1 VSTALLANQ
10 ASLGS
15 TKYPAPTARK
25 GDMPNLPDNH
35 AQRAQQEL
43 MKMKLAAQNAKIAR
57 LRPKGTQ
64 ITA

>member
-10 ASLGS
+10 AFQGS

-25 GDMPNLPDNH
+25 GDMPSLMDNH
-35 AQRAQQEL
+35 APRAQQEL
-43 MKMKLAAQNAKIAR
+43 MKIKLAVLNARTAH

-64 ITA
+64 ITV